1 MPVAELASVSKHFA
15 TPAGEVTAVREVDLA
30 VEPGDFCLVT
40 GRSGSGKS
48 TLLAL
53 LGTLAVPSGGEV
65 RLFGEPVGSRDDAAL
80 SALRAARLGFVFQFA
95 GLLPTLTA
103 FDNVRLPLLFG
114 AGDSD
119 AAALRARELLRRVGL
134 GDRLTALPAELSGG
148 EQRRVA
154 IARALIAEPELLLAD
169 EPTGDLDSETEQEV
183 MGIMGDLNR
192 EGLTIVMVSHNREL
206 GGLASRRLEMLDGRL
221 SEL

>member
-1 MPVAELASVSKHFA
+1 MPLAGLSAASKVFA
-15 TPAGEVTAVREVDLA
+15 TPAGEVTAVREVDLS
-30 VEPGDFCLVT
+30 VEPGDFCLIT

-53 LGTLAVPSGGEV
+53 LGTLAAPSAGEV
-65 RLFGEPVGSRDDAAL
+65 RLFGESVGSRDDAAL
-80 SALRAARLGFVFQFA
+80 SALRALRLGFVFQFA

-134 GDRLTALPAELSGG
+134 GDRLSALPAELSGG

-154 IARALIAEPELLLAD
+154 IARALIAGPELLLAD

-183 MGIMGDLNR
+183 MGIMSDLNR

-206 GGLASRRLEMLDGRL
+206 GGRASRRFDMRDGRL